1 MKYEGLELL
10 DDVSINETF
19 NGKVINRY
27 SNKNKYNPL
36 FVKIALDIMS
46 EGHSLNVLAHKLGVA
61 RKTISEWQ
69 AKYPEFNEAIELG
82 KESSEAF
89 WENYAY
95 RNKDQ
100 KDIQKLLLM
109 NKCSFS
115 EKSEHTIQS
124 DHLKYLLATKNHIN
138 SFEKEIKE
146 KFKDE

>member
-89 WENYAY
+89 WENYA
-95 RNKDQ
+95 
-100 KDIQKLLLM
+100 
-109 NKCSFS
+109 
-115 EKSEHTIQS
+115 
-124 DHLKYLLATKNHIN
+124 
-138 SFEKEIKE
+138 
-146 KFKDE
+146 